1 METQDRAMDLVQ
13 PIQSTVEHN
22 QALFSHDPERAYKE
36 AQRLV
41 SVVANRCTGPGYVV
55 NIRGKQYPKIEWWT
69 SVSASLGLFPRVLY
83 SKRLDRDGEI
93 AYEAKVEVHRNG
105 IVMASGEAMCSSHEA
120 RWQHAD
126 EYAIKSMSITRA
138 SGKAY
143 RIPLS
148 FLAVMAGLEVTPAEE
163 MPQDYNTP
171 SQRNRDIQNV
181 EQAKEGHVT
190 PLRKSDSGVEM
201 ASDKQKSAVRNL
213 IENDLVHL
221 GEKRQIHGWLEDGLQ
236 KIKAK
241 ELLDFYFGASILV
254 EGSWVKT
261 GAGELERRSREGSN

>member
-1 METQDRAMDLVQ
+1 MKTQERVLDRIQ
-13 PIQSTVEHN
+13 PIQPNVDTYP
-22 QALFSHDPERAYKE
+22 ALFSHDPEQAYRE

-41 SVVANRCTGPGYVV
+41 NVVASKCTGPGYLV

-83 SKRLDRDGEI
+83 SKRLDRDSEI

-105 IVMASGEAMCSSHEA
+105 QIIASGEAMCSNREE
-120 RWQHAD
+120 RWRNAD

-163 MPQDYNTP
+163 MPREESTPGTRKQDSRSNQDNSP
-171 SQRNRDIQNV
+171 
-181 EQAKEGHVT
+181 
-190 PLRKSDSGVEM
+190 
-201 ASDKQKSAVRNL
+201 ASDKQLSAIRSL
-213 IENDLVHL
+213 IDHPLVYVS
-221 GEKRQIHGWLEDGLQ
+221 EKRSLHALLEAGDMTRQ
-236 KIKAK
+236 KASEIMN
-241 ELLDFYFGASILV
+241 FYLGVSV
-254 EGSWVKT
+254 KGDDGSWVKST
-261 GAGELERRSREGSN
+261 RGKLSERKQ

>member
-1 METQDRAMDLVQ
+1 VETSESVTDVEVRPVQ
-13 PIQSTVEHN
+13 SNVDNHT
-22 QALFSHDPERAYKE
+22 ALFSQDPEKAYRE

-41 SVVANRCTGPGYVV
+41 NVVASMCTGPGYLV

-83 SKRLDRDGEI
+83 SKRLDREDEI

-105 IVMASGEAMCSSHEA
+105 QIIASGEAMCSNREE
-120 RWQHAD
+120 RWRNAD

-163 MPQDYNTP
+163 IPAEGDVIPHREAIHTSHKPEKSGKVASAKQIQAVQGILDNPDSLVYP
-171 SQRNRDIQNV
+171 SEKRRIHSLL
-181 EQAKEGHVT
+181 EEGMT
-190 PLRKSDSGVEM
+190 SQS
-201 ASDKQKSAVRNL
+201 ASDL
-213 IENDLVHL
+213 LTFYL
-221 GEKRQIHGWLEDGLQ
+221 GVSEFKDGAWTKTSMGKLE
-236 KIKAK
+236 
-241 ELLDFYFGASILV
+241 
-254 EGSWVKT
+254 
-261 GAGELERRSREGSN
+261 ERRNNS

>member
-1 METQDRAMDLVQ
+1 METQESVMDEVH
-13 PIQSTVEHN
+13 PVQSTVENH

-41 SVVANRCTGPGYVV
+41 SVVANRCTGPGYLV

-83 SKRLDRDGEI
+83 SKRLEREGEI

-105 IVMASGEAMCSSHEA
+105 QIIASGEAMCSNRED
-120 RWQHAD
+120 RWRSAD

-163 MPQDYNTP
+163 MPVEASVIPRRDAIRTNP
-171 SQRNRDIQNV
+171 SRS
-181 EQAKEGHVT
+181 T
-190 PLRKSDSGVEM
+190 Y
-201 ASDKQKSAVRNL
+201 
-213 IENDLVHL
+213 HL
-221 GEKRQIHGWLEDGLQ
+221 LYDG
-236 KIKAK
+236 
-241 ELLDFYFGASILV
+241 
-254 EGSWVKT
+254 
-261 GAGELERRSREGSN
+261 

>member
-1 METQDRAMDLVQ
+1 METRESVMDVEVRPVQ
-13 PIQSTVEHN
+13 SNVDN
-22 QALFSHDPERAYKE
+22 QRALFSHDPERAYKE

-41 SVVANRCTGPGYVV
+41 SVVANRCTGPGYLV

-83 SKRLDRDGEI
+83 SKRLDRDDEI

-105 IVMASGEAMCSSHEA
+105 QIIASGEAMCSNREE
-120 RWQHAD
+120 RWRNAD

-163 MPQDYNTP
+163 MPP
-171 SQRNRDIQNV
+171 V
-181 EQAKEGHVT
+181 EQTQAIPEQPRAQT
-190 PLRKSDSGVEM
+190 RNDEL
-201 ASDKQKSAVRNL
+201 ASEKQQAAVRGL
-213 IENDLVHL
+213 IENDQVYPN
-221 GEKRQIHGWLEDGLQ
+221 EKRQIHEFIEDGLT
-236 KIKAK
+236 KVKAK
-241 ELLDFYFGASILV
+241 ELLDFFYGISEFNR
-254 EGSWVKT
+254 GSGWVKVSM
-261 GAGELERRSREGSN
+261 GKLEERRNH

>member
-1 METQDRAMDLVQ
+1 METHESVTDVEVRPVQ
-13 PIQSTVEHN
+13 SNVDN
-22 QALFSHDPERAYKE
+22 QRALFSHDPERAYKE

-41 SVVANRCTGPGYVV
+41 SVVASRCTGPGYLV

-83 SKRLDRDGEI
+83 SKRLERDDEI

-105 IVMASGEAMCSSHEA
+105 QIIASGEALCSNREE
-120 RWQHAD
+120 RWRNAD

-163 MPQDYNTP
+163 MPPVERTQSIPEQPRTFN
-171 SQRNRDIQNV
+171 QND
-181 EQAKEGHVT
+181 ELASEKQQA
-190 PLRKSDSGVEM
+190 
-201 ASDKQKSAVRNL
+201 AVRGL
-213 IENDLVHL
+213 IENDLVYPK
-221 GEKRQIHGWLEDGLQ
+221 EKRSIHEIIEEGLT
-236 KIKAK
+236 KPKAK
-241 ELLDFYFGASILV
+241 ELLDYFYGVSILV
-254 EGSWVKT
+254 DGAWTKT
-261 GAGELERRSREGSN
+261 AMGKISERRNNS

>member
-1 METQDRAMDLVQ
+1 METRESVMDVEVHPVQ
-13 PIQSTVEHN
+13 SNVDN
-22 QALFSHDPERAYKE
+22 QRALFSHDPERAYKE

-41 SVVANRCTGPGYVV
+41 SVVANRCTGPGYLV

-93 AYEAKVEVHRNG
+93 AYEAKVEVYRNNQ
-105 IVMASGEAMCSSHEA
+105 IIASGEAMCSNREE
-120 RWQHAD
+120 RWRNAE

-163 MPQDYNTP
+163 MPLPDNSTSVPKQAWTNT
-171 SQRNRDIQNV
+171 QND
-181 EQAKEGHVT
+181 ELASEKQQA
-190 PLRKSDSGVEM
+190 
-201 ASDKQKSAVRNL
+201 AVRGL
-213 IENDLVHL
+213 IENDLVYPN
-221 GEKRQIHGWLEDGLQ
+221 EKRQIHEFIEEGLT
-236 KIKAK
+236 KVKAK
-241 ELLDFYFGASILV
+241 ELLDFFYGLSILV
-254 EGSWVKT
+254 DGAWTKT
-261 GAGELERRSREGSN
+261 AMGKISERRNNS

>member
-1 METQDRAMDLVQ
+1 METHERVMDVVHPVQ
-13 PIQSTVEHN
+13 RNVDNH
-22 QALFSHDPERAYKE
+22 QALFSHDPDQAYRE

-41 SVVANRCTGPGYVV
+41 SVVASKCTGPGYLV

-83 SKRLDRDGEI
+83 SKRLDREDEV

-105 IVMASGEAMCSSHEA
+105 QIIASGEAMCSNRED
-120 RWQHAD
+120 RWRNAD

-163 MPQDYNTP
+163 MP
-171 SQRNRDIQNV
+171 RDEVTQGTFRQEPNGHQGGIPAS
-181 EQAKEGHVT
+181 AKQLAAIRSFIDH
-190 PLRKSDSGVEM
+190 PLVYVS
-201 ASDKQKSAVRNL
+201 
-213 IENDLVHL
+213 
-221 GEKRQIHGWLEDGLQ
+221 EKRSLHALLEAGDMTRQ
-236 KIKAK
+236 KASEIMN
-241 ELLDFYFGASILV
+241 FYLGVSV
-254 EGSWVKT
+254 KGDDGSWVKST
-261 GAGELERRSREGSN
+261 RGKLSERKQ

>member
-1 METQDRAMDLVQ
+1 METSESVMDVEVRPVQ
-13 PIQSTVEHN
+13 SSVDNHR
-22 QALFSHDPERAYKE
+22 ALFSHDPEQAYRE

-41 SVVANRCTGPGYVV
+41 NVVASMCTGPGYLV

-83 SKRLDRDGEI
+83 SKRLDREDEI

-105 IVMASGEAMCSSHEA
+105 QIIASGEAMCSNREE
-120 RWQHAD
+120 RWRNAD

-163 MPQDYNTP
+163 MPP
-171 SQRNRDIQNV
+171 V
-181 EQAKEGHVT
+181 EQSQSIPEQARTNTHNGEF
-190 PLRKSDSGVEM
+190 
-201 ASDKQKSAVRNL
+201 ASEKQQAAVRGL
-213 IENDLVHL
+213 IENDLVYPN
-221 GEKRQIHGWLEDGLQ
+221 EKRQIHEFIAEGLT
-236 KIKAK
+236 KSKAK
-241 ELLDFYFGASILV
+241 DLLDFFYGLSILV
-254 EGSWVKT
+254 DGAWTKT
-261 GAGELERRSREGSN
+261 SMGKIEERRNNS

>member
-1 METQDRAMDLVQ
+1 METQESAMDVVHPVQ
-13 PIQSTVEHN
+13 SNVDNHR
-22 QALFSHDPERAYKE
+22 ALFSHDPEQAYRE

-41 SVVANRCTGPGYVV
+41 NVVASRCSGPGYLV

-105 IVMASGEAMCSSHEA
+105 QIIASGEAMCSNRED
-120 RWQHAD
+120 RWRNAD

-163 MPQDYNTP
+163 MPREAVTQGTFGQEPN
-171 SQRNRDIQNV
+171 
-181 EQAKEGHVT
+181 GHQGGN
-190 PLRKSDSGVEM
+190 P
-201 ASDKQKSAVRNL
+201 ASDKQLAAIRS
-213 IENDLVHL
+213 IIDHPLVYVS
-221 GEKRQIHGWLEDGLQ
+221 EKRSLHALLEAGDMTRQ
-236 KIKAK
+236 KASEIMN
-241 ELLDFYFGASILV
+241 FYLGVSV
-254 EGSWVKT
+254 KGDDGSWVKST
-261 GAGELERRSREGSN
+261 RGKLSQRKQ

>member
-1 METQDRAMDLVQ
+1 METPEGVMDVVH
-13 PIQSTVEHN
+13 PIQSNVEN
-22 QALFSHDPERAYKE
+22 RQALFSHDPERAYKE

-41 SVVANRCTGPGYVV
+41 SVVANRCTGPGYLV
-55 NIRGKQYPKIEWWT
+55 NIKGKQYPKIEWWT

-105 IVMASGEAMCSSHEA
+105 QIVASGEALCSNRES

-126 EYAIKSMSITRA
+126 EYAIKSMAITRA

-163 MPQDYNTP
+163 MP
-171 SQRNRDIQNV
+171 SEV
-181 EQAKEGHVT
+181 H
-190 PLRKSDSGVEM
+190 SDSSHSPTPTPNQNDDLATE
-201 ASDKQKSAVRNL
+201 KQRGAVRNL
-213 IENDLVHL
+213 IDNPKVYPS
-221 GEKRQIHGWLEDGLQ
+221 EKRQIHEMIEGGLS
-236 KIKAK
+236 KGKAK
-241 ELLDFYFGASILV
+241 ELLDYYYGVSVLV
-254 EGSWVKT
+254 EGTWTKT
-261 GAGELERRSREGSN
+261 GQGELDRR

>member
-1 METQDRAMDLVQ
+1 METQESVMDEVH
-13 PIQSTVEHN
+13 PVQSTVENH

-41 SVVANRCTGPGYVV
+41 SVVANRCTGPGYLV

-83 SKRLDRDGEI
+83 SKRLEREGEI

-105 IVMASGEAMCSSHEA
+105 QIIASGEAMCSNRED
-120 RWQHAD
+120 RWRSAD

-163 MPQDYNTP
+163 MPVEASVIPRRDAIRTNP
-171 SQRNRDIQNV
+171 NEDDFASQ
-181 EQAKEGHVT
+181 
-190 PLRKSDSGVEM
+190 
-201 ASDKQKSAVRNL
+201 KQVLAVRGL
-213 IENDLVHL
+213 IENDRVYPT
-221 GEKRQIHGWLEDGLQ
+221 EKRQIHGFLEEGLT
-236 KIKAK
+236 KSKAK
-241 ELLDFYFGASILV
+241 ELLDFFYGLSEFDKSAGAF
-254 EGSWVKT
+254 VKT
-261 GAGELERRSREGSN
+261 TRGKLEERR

>member
-1 METQDRAMDLVQ
+1 MEASESAMDVEVRPVQ
-13 PIQSTVEHN
+13 SSVDNHR
-22 QALFSHDPERAYKE
+22 ALFSHDPEQAYRE

-41 SVVANRCTGPGYVV
+41 NVVASMCTGPGYLV

-83 SKRLDRDGEI
+83 SKRLDREDEI

-105 IVMASGEAMCSSHEA
+105 QIIASGEAMCSNREE
-120 RWQHAD
+120 RWRNAD

-163 MPQDYNTP
+163 MPLQDISTSIPKQSRAN
-171 SQRNRDIQNV
+171 NQND
-181 EQAKEGHVT
+181 EFASEKQQA
-190 PLRKSDSGVEM
+190 
-201 ASDKQKSAVRNL
+201 AVRGL
-213 IENDLVHL
+213 IENDRVYPN
-221 GEKRQIHGWLEDGLQ
+221 EKRQIHGFIEEGLT
-236 KIKAK
+236 KTKAK
-241 ELLDFYFGASILV
+241 ELLDFFYGVSILV
-254 EGSWVKT
+254 DGAWTKT
-261 GAGELERRSREGSN
+261 SMGKLEERRNNS